1 MSLNVAL
8 VLCSRSFAKWGS
20 YDQEAHGDL
29 MALALAAPAVVTTIP
44 LYWRS
49 EPWQAAL
56 ALPLLFLPWHVSL
69 GFGGHNPEALIP
81 APSRWDRELF
91 QASPTL
97 RLPGAATPR

>member
-1 MSLNVAL
+1 MHLTRNREEGWLRLGVAVGLNIAL

-56 ALPLLFLPWHVSL
+56 ALPLLFLPGLCLWGLVDTILSH
-69 GFGGHNPEALIP
+69 
-81 APSRWDRELF
+81 
-91 QASPTL
+91 
-97 RLPGAATPR
+97 